1 MIERFV
7 NLFWIGLGLA
17 ASAMALQMDLVGP
30 FGPDSGLFPF
40 LAGGMVGLGGL
51 ALMFAR
57 SHAVGTID
65 WPSRT
70 GALRVGGVIAGMS
83 VMMVLL
89 PYVGFGL
96 ASFVTMIVLIRFVER
111 VHWGSS
117 IALSLASVACV
128 IVVFGQFLGMQLP
141 RGPWGF

>member
-40 LAGGMVGLGGL
+40 LAGAMVGLGGL

-57 SHAVGTID
+57 SHAVETID

-70 GALRVGGVIAGMS
+70 GALRVGGVIGGIG
-83 VMMVLL
+83 VMIVLL
-89 PYVGFGL
+89 PFAGFGL
-96 ASFVTMIVLIRFVER
+96 ASFVTMIVLVRFVER
-111 VHWGSS
+111 VHWMSA